1 MKYKNTLSHDVM
13 IEGPSSVITISSGEV
28 VDLPPSFKVG
38 SVLTL
43 VPSPKP
49 TPKTRAT
56 AANKATTTYKT
67 KE

>member
-1 MKYKNTLSHDVM
+1 
-13 IEGPSSVITISSGEV
+13 